1 MQRNR
6 KSPPSP
12 RLRRDSLRSP
22 LTRRAK
28 TGGKGIRTPDFQ
40 LAKLALYQLS
50 YAPARSPSRTGIR
63 VGGTREIAISGEHA
77 SVPEAV
83 EWASRLEAV
92 QIGCENIFFHHVA
105 NCRSQNVDC
114 AWPSETGIFASPC
127 LDHSHLNLFSVFTS
141 SLSSPVCGRRPR
153 LSRNTA
159 RGDLIWPGRTQKRS
173 RATISSVMPM
183 EPGSTKL
190 RSRRTSR
197 PILCAWL

>member
-1 MQRNR
+1 
-6 KSPPSP
+6 
-12 RLRRDSLRSP
+12 
-22 LTRRAK
+22 
-28 TGGKGIRTPDFQ
+28 Q

-50 YAPARSPSRTGIR
+50 YAPARSPSQTGIR
-63 VGGTREIAISGEHA
+63 VGGTREIAISGEDA

-105 NCRSQNVDC
+105 NCLGQNADC
-114 AWPSETGIFASPC
+114 ASVNETGIFASPC
-127 LDHSHLNLFSVFTS
+127 PDYLRLSLFSFFP
-141 SLSSPVCGRRPR
+141 SSPSSAFCRPRPR

-159 RGDLIWPGRTQKRS
+159 HGDLIWPGRTQKRS
-173 RATISSVMPM
+173 QATISSVTPRD
-183 EPGSTKL
+183 PGSTKL